1 MLRLDI
7 GWARMCFGLVF
18 GIFTRLFYDN
28 IAGGILRARP
38 MVECILLSKIF
49 RLRSVVRW
57 WFALGLLHGKV
68 KEMAEHGRNKLK
80 ELYRHSHR
88 RARSSVSRKWRACP
102 RGAGFVWGKLVV
114 LVAFLLCFPVF

>member
-7 GWARMCFGLVF
+7 GWARMCFGLVL

-38 MVECILLSKIF
+38 MIKCMLLSMMF
-49 RLRSVVRW
+49 RLRAMVRW
-57 WFALGLLHGKV
+57 WFALGVLHGKV
-68 KEMAEHGRNKLK
+68 KELAEHGRNILN

-102 RGAGFVWGKLVV
+102 RGAGFVLGKLVV
-114 LVAFLLCFPVF
+114 LVAFLL

>member
-1 MLRLDI
+1 MRLGT
-7 GWARMCFGLVF
+7 GWARMYFGLVF
-18 GIFTRLFYDN
+18 GLFTRWFYDTS
-28 IAGGILRARP
+28 ACGILRARP
-38 MVECILLSKIF
+38 MIKCMLLSMMF
-49 RLRSVVRW
+49 RLRAMVRW
-57 WFALGLLHGKV
+57 WFPLGVLHGKV

-114 LVAFLLCFPVF
+114 LVVFLLCFPVF